1 MTILLV
7 FANIYLSEGR
17 DMKRRELVRKLL
29 EAGYESDGGTK
40 HEHFRKGKVT
50 VMVPRHRE
58 IPDQMAR
65 VILRQAGIL

>member
-1 MTILLV
+1 
-7 FANIYLSEGR
+7 
-17 DMKRRELVRKLL
+17 MKRRELVRKLL
-29 EAGYESDGGTK
+29 EAGFESDGGTK

-65 VILRQAGIL
+65 VILGQAGIR